1 MKHFKDKVAVIT
13 GGGSGIGKALAL
25 AAAKR
30 GMQLAL
36 LDIQSD
42 ALAQCVDELRQI
54 GVNVMGITADV
65 SDSSAMQ
72 TVADQIE
79 KRYGAIHLVF
89 NNAGV
94 TSSGPV
100 WESTEKDWDWL
111 LGINLKGVINGVRS
125 FTPKMLA
132 AAAADN
138 SYEGC
143 MVNTASLAGILA
155 GPGMGI
161 YSVSKH
167 AVVALSECLHYDLQL
182 VSPQVKAAVLCPSYV
197 PTAIGNSDR
206 NRPKHLLNEKRPT
219 KAQMASLAA
228 AQQAVAQGN
237 ITAQEVA
244 EITFAAVEDGSFYI
258 FPSPEPLALFKLRS
272 DNILNQVTPEFP
284 YDLFPALK
292 DRRDRMLAAQAQA

>member
-1 MKHFKDKVAVIT
+1 MKNFTGKVAVIT
-13 GGGSGIGKALAL
+13 GGGSGIGKALAM

-30 GMQLAL
+30 GMKLAL
-36 LDIQSD
+36 LDIQGD
-42 ALAQCVDELRQI
+42 ALAQSVDELHQM
-54 GVNVMGITADV
+54 GAVALGITADV
-65 SDSSAMQ
+65 SDAAAMQ
-72 TVADQIE
+72 TVVEQIE
-79 KRYGAIHLVF
+79 AHYGAIHVVF

-111 LGINLKGVINGVRS
+111 LGINLKGVVNGVRS

-132 AAAADN
+132 AAASDKA
-138 SYEGC
+138 YEGC
-143 MVNTASLAGILA
+143 VVNTASLAGILA

-182 VSPQVKAAVLCPSYV
+182 VSPQVRAAVLCPSYV

-206 NRPKHLLNEKRPT
+206 NRPTHLVNEKPPT

-228 AQQAVAQGN
+228 AQQAVAAIEQGC
-237 ITAQEVA
+237 
-244 EITFAAVEDGSFYI
+244 FYI
-258 FPSPEPLALFKLRS
+258 FPSPEGLALFKLRS

-284 YDLFPALK
+284 YELFPAMK
-292 DRRDRMLAAQAQA
+292 DRRDRMLAAQAKT

>member
-1 MKHFKDKVAVIT
+1 MKNFNGKVAVIT

-25 AAAKR
+25 SAAKR
-30 GMQLAL
+30 GMKLAL
-36 LDIQSD
+36 VDIQSD
-42 ALAQCVDELRQI
+42 ALAQCVNELLQM
-54 GVNVMGITADV
+54 GTEALGITADV
-65 SDSSAMQ
+65 SDATAMQ

-79 KRYGAIHLVF
+79 TRYGAIHAVF

-111 LGINLKGVINGVRS
+111 LGINLKGVVNGVRS

-132 AAAADN
+132 AAAADKA
-138 SYEGC
+138 YEGC
-143 MVNTASLAGILA
+143 VVNTASMAGILA

-167 AVVALSECLHYDLQL
+167 AVIALSECLHYDLQL
-182 VSPQVKAAVLCPSYV
+182 VSHQVRAAVLCPSYV

-206 NRPKHLLNEKRPT
+206 NRPAHLLNEKPPT
-219 KAQMASLAA
+219 KAQMVSLAA

-237 ITAQEVA
+237 ISAQEVA
-244 EITFAAVEDGSFYI
+244 EITFAAVEQGRFYI
-258 FPSPEPLALFKLRS
+258 FPSAEPLALFKHRA
-272 DNILNQVTPEFP
+272 DNILHQVTPEFP
-284 YDLFPALK
+284 YELFPALK
-292 DRRDRMLAAQAQA
+292 ERRDRMLAAQA

>member
-1 MKHFKDKVAVIT
+1 MKNFTGKVAVIT
-13 GGGSGIGKALAL
+13 GGGSGIGKALAM

-30 GMQLAL
+30 GMKLAL

-42 ALAQCVDELRQI
+42 ALAQSVDELRQM
-54 GVNVMGITADV
+54 GVEAMGSMADV
-65 SDSSAMQ
+65 SDAAAMQ

-79 KRYGAIHLVF
+79 THYGAIHMVF

-125 FTPKMLA
+125 FTPKMLM
-132 AAAADN
+132 AAAADKA
-138 SYEGC
+138 YEGC
-143 MVNTASLAGILA
+143 VVNTASLAGILA

-182 VSPQVKAAVLCPSYV
+182 VSPQVRAAVLCPSYV

-206 NRPKHLLNEKRPT
+206 NRPAHLLNEKPPT

-237 ITAQEVA
+237 ITATEVA
-244 EITFAAVEDGSFYI
+244 EITFKAIEQECFYI
-258 FPSPEPLALFKLRS
+258 FPSPEGLALFKLRS

-284 YDLFPALK
+284 YELFPAMK
-292 DRRDRMLAAQAQA
+292 DRRDRMLAAQAKT

>member
-1 MKHFKDKVAVIT
+1 MKNFTGKVAVIT
-13 GGGSGIGKALAL
+13 GGGSGIGKALAM

-30 GMQLAL
+30 DMKLAL

-42 ALAQCVDELRQI
+42 ALAQSVDELRQM
-54 GVNVMGITADV
+54 GAEAMGITADV
-65 SDSSAMQ
+65 SDAAAMQ

-79 KRYGAIHLVF
+79 TRYGAIHVVF

-111 LGINLKGVINGVRS
+111 LGINLKGVVNGVRS

-132 AAAADN
+132 AAAADKT
-138 SYEGC
+138 YEGC
-143 MVNTASLAGILA
+143 VVNTASLAGILA

-182 VSPQVKAAVLCPSYV
+182 VSPQVRAAVLCPSYV

-206 NRPKHLLNEKRPT
+206 NRPTHLLNEKPPT

-237 ITAQEVA
+237 ITATEVA
-244 EITFAAVEDGSFYI
+244 EITFKAIEQRCFYI
-258 FPSPEPLALFKLRS
+258 FPSPEGLALFKLRS

-284 YDLFPALK
+284 YELFPAMK
-292 DRRDRMLAAQAQA
+292 DRRDRMLAAQTAT

>member
-1 MKHFKDKVAVIT
+1 MKNFTGKVAVIT
-13 GGGSGIGKALAL
+13 GGGSGIGKALAM

-30 GMQLAL
+30 GMKLAL
-36 LDIQSD
+36 LDIQGD
-42 ALAQCVDELRQI
+42 ALAQSVDELHQM
-54 GVNVMGITADV
+54 GAVALGITADV
-65 SDSSAMQ
+65 SDAAAMQ
-72 TVADQIE
+72 TVVEQIE
-79 KRYGAIHLVF
+79 AHYGAIHVVF

-111 LGINLKGVINGVRS
+111 LGINLKGVVNGVRS

-132 AAAADN
+132 AAASDKA
-138 SYEGC
+138 YEGC
-143 MVNTASLAGILA
+143 VVNTASLAGILA

-182 VSPQVKAAVLCPSYV
+182 VSPQVRAAVLCPSYV

-206 NRPKHLLNEKRPT
+206 NRPTHLVNEKPPT

-237 ITAQEVA
+237 ITATEVA
-244 EITFAAVEDGSFYI
+244 EITFKSIEQGCFYI
-258 FPSPEPLALFKLRS
+258 FPSPEGLALFKLRS
-272 DNILNQVTPEFP
+272 DNILNQVTPESP
-284 YDLFPALK
+284 YELFPAMK
-292 DRRDRMLAAQAQA
+292 DRRDRMLAAQAKN

>member
-1 MKHFKDKVAVIT
+1 MKKFNKKVAVIT
-13 GGGSGIGKALAL
+13 GGGSGIGKALAF

-30 GMQLAL
+30 GMTLAL
-36 LDIQSD
+36 VDIQSD
-42 ALAQCVDELRQI
+42 ALAQCVDELRLM
-54 GVNVMGITADV
+54 GAEALGITADV
-65 SDSSAMQ
+65 SDASAMQ
-72 TVADQIE
+72 AVADQIE
-79 KRYGAIHLVF
+79 TRFGTLHLVF

-100 WESTEKDWDWL
+100 WESTEKDWDWV
-111 LGINLKGVINGVRS
+111 LGINLKGVVNGVRS

-132 AAAADN
+132 SAAADK

-143 MVNTASLAGILA
+143 MVNTASLAGILT

-182 VSPQVKAAVLCPSYV
+182 ISPNVKAAVLCPSYV

-206 NRPKHLLNEKRPT
+206 NRPTHLVNEKQPT

-237 ITAQEVA
+237 ITAEEVA
-244 EITFAAVEDGSFYI
+244 EITFDAIEQELFYI
-258 FPSPEPLALFKLRS
+258 FPSPEPLALFKVRS
-272 DNILNQVTPEFP
+272 DNILNQVVPEFP
-284 YDLFPALK
+284 YELFPALK
-292 DRRDRMLAAQAQA
+292 DRRDRMLAAQAQG